1 MTALLRLVAAMLLAG
16 AVASLVAAGPAGA
29 HAVLATADPAPEATL
44 AASPTHIRVVLTER
58 ASSLSRLSL
67 VGPGG
72 KRVELGPT
80 RVTGRILEAR
90 VGTLGPGTYR
100 VRWAS
105 FSDED
110 GHLNGSS
117 YRFRIG
123 PGGPA
128 DAAGEGGLSTWL
140 SVASR
145 LLLLG
150 GALLWAGS
158 AVLAVLTR
166 PDPGERLR
174 GLRLAFSRRLGP
186 IGLAAAGAAMVGE
199 TANGAAAA
207 LSGFP
212 IGNREFLVGSGT
224 GRLLVARVVVLLAA
238 AATARGAA
246 SRSPVR
252 SPQLVL
258 AAGYLTLL
266 AFSGHARLAP
276 GAPLSGPLL
285 DVIHLLA
292 GAAWLGGIVLLGLA
306 LHPGPGDDA
315 DVALLAGRFSPVA
328 LTAAATLAVTGVFA
342 TEAQVPTASD
352 LSGTIYGRLL
362 LAKLVLVAVLVAMS
376 AHVGFRLRPALFRA
390 GRGTPDAARL
400 AARLTAGLR
409 LEAPVA
415 VGIIAC
421 VALMTSRAS
430 PQAVAASRRP
440 DRGPAPPP
448 GAVLGRQDVGGHD
461 VALTIVPG
469 NVGPNRVIVS
479 VRGTPA
485 DRVRLEIERPD
496 QAGTALWLPLAE
508 GQSTTEV
515 NFPAAGEW
523 QARVSLPQGQA
534 VFPLIVGDSSAVRDR
549 VRALVVAD
557 LTGPARQRCR
567 DEVLGQEV
575 ALKTASHAPVAIV
588 ADVIELPPAGVP
600 GDPDVV
606 LGACGAGEWA
616 RTRAEEARVPL
627 VAGEDPTP
635 GSWSWPLAP
644 VPATEGRIV
653 GRLALELP
661 DARRAVVVV
670 GPEARFAAAAGA
682 FRETFGAGGGRV
694 EGVWSS
700 SAGSPAGV
708 AADIAAQAVDLLV
721 LFGTPESV
729 VPVVSELHR
738 RGWRPGRSVV
748 GGTSLLGPEVL
759 DAAPDWAQ
767 RGLVYMAGFYEQDV
781 KLVSAYVR
789 GLLESFPG
797 ERPSLRGFAGF
808 LQGRLLL
815 DALDSAGGAGAER
828 LRRSLDETFDE
839 GWQPGRISIAWQADR
854 RVGASE
860 LALFQLTPTL
870 NLFAMLGGAHGG
882 HAVGGLLYD
891 GGDFQRTTS
900 FLRAD
905 GGRRPE

>member
-1 MTALLRLVAAMLLAG
+1 M
-16 AVASLVAAGPAGA
+16 
-29 HAVLATADPAPEATL
+29 
-44 AASPTHIRVVLTER
+44 VLTER

-80 RVTGRILEAR
+80 RVTGRVLEAS

-117 YRFRIG
+117 YRFRVG
-123 PGGPA
+123 PGGLA
-128 DAAGEGGLSTWL
+128 DAAGEGAGLSTWL

-158 AVLAVLTR
+158 AALAVLAR
-166 PDPGERLR
+166 PDPAERLE

-199 TANGAAAA
+199 TASGAAAA

-212 IGNREFLVGSGT
+212 IGDREFLFGSGT
-224 GRLLVARVVVLLAA
+224 GRLLVARVAVLLAA
-238 AATARGAA
+238 AATARCTA

-252 SPQLVL
+252 SPQLML

-285 DVIHLLA
+285 DVVHLLA

-306 LHPGPGDDA
+306 LHPGPGDDS
-315 DVALLAGRFSPVA
+315 DVALIAGRFSPVA

-352 LSGTIYGRLL
+352 LSGTVYGRLL

-390 GRGTPDAARL
+390 GRGTPEAARL

-448 GAVLGRQDVGGHD
+448 GAVLARQDVEGHD
-461 VALTIVPG
+461 VGLTIVPG

-479 VRGTPA
+479 VRGAPPA

-496 QAGTALWLPLAE
+496 QAGTALWLPLAG

-534 VFPLIVGDSSAVRDR
+534 VFPLTVGDSSTVRDR

-557 LTGPARQRCR
+557 LPVRPA
-567 DEVLGQEV
+567 
-575 ALKTASHAPVAIV
+575 S
-588 ADVIELPPAGVP
+588 
-600 GDPDVV
+600 
-606 LGACGAGEWA
+606 GAA
-616 RTRAEEARVPL
+616 TR
-627 VAGEDPTP
+627 
-635 GSWSWPLAP
+635 SS
-644 VPATEGRIV
+644 
-653 GRLALELP
+653 
-661 DARRAVVVV
+661 ARR
-670 GPEARFAAAAGA
+670 
-682 FRETFGAGGGRV
+682 
-694 EGVWSS
+694 
-700 SAGSPAGV
+700 SP
-708 AADIAAQAVDLLV
+708 
-721 LFGTPESV
+721 
-729 VPVVSELHR
+729 
-738 RGWRPGRSVV
+738 
-748 GGTSLLGPEVL
+748 
-759 DAAPDWAQ
+759 
-767 RGLVYMAGFYEQDV
+767 
-781 KLVSAYVR
+781 
-789 GLLESFPG
+789 
-797 ERPSLRGFAGF
+797 
-808 LQGRLLL
+808 
-815 DALDSAGGAGAER
+815 
-828 LRRSLDETFDE
+828 
-839 GWQPGRISIAWQADR
+839 
-854 RVGASE
+854 
-860 LALFQLTPTL
+860 
-870 NLFAMLGGAHGG
+870 
-882 HAVGGLLYD
+882 
-891 GGDFQRTTS
+891 
-900 FLRAD
+900 
-905 GGRRPE
+905 

>member
-1 MTALLRLVAAMLLAG
+1 MLLAG
-16 AVASLVAAGPAGA
+16 AFASLVAAPPAGA
-29 HAVLATADPAPEATL
+29 HAELATADPAPGATL
-44 AASPTHIRVVLTER
+44 TASPTQIRVVLTER

-72 KRVELGPT
+72 RRVELGPT
-80 RVTGRILEAR
+80 RVAGRTLEAR
-90 VGTLGPGTYR
+90 VRTLSPGTYR

-110 GHLNGSS
+110 GHLNGNS

-123 PGGPA
+123 PGGLA

-140 SVASR
+140 SVVSR
-145 LLLLG
+145 FLLLG

-158 AVLAVLTR
+158 AALAVLTR
-166 PDPGERLR
+166 PDPGERLD
-174 GLRLAFSRRLGP
+174 GLRLGFRRRLGP
-186 IGLAAAGAAMVGE
+186 IGLAAAGAALVGE
-199 TANGAAAA
+199 LANAAVAA
-207 LSGFP
+207 RSGFP
-212 IGNREFLVGSGT
+212 IGSPEFLFGSAT
-224 GRLLVARVVVLLAA
+224 GRLLVARVVVLVLAA
-238 AATARGAA
+238 ATPTRAA
-246 SRSPVR
+246 SRSAIR

-285 DVIHLLA
+285 DVVHLLA

-306 LHPGPGDDA
+306 LQPRPGDEH

-328 LTAAATLAVTGVFA
+328 LTAAAALAVTGVFA

-352 LSGTIYGRLL
+352 LSGTVYGRLL
-362 LAKLVLVAVLVAMS
+362 VAKLALVAVLVAMS
-376 AHVGFRLRPALFRA
+376 AHVGFRLRPALVRA
-390 GRGTPDAARL
+390 GRGTPEAARL
-400 AARLTAGLR
+400 ATRLTAGLR

-430 PQAVAASRRP
+430 PQAVAEARRP

-461 VALTIVPG
+461 VALTLVPG

-479 VRGTPA
+479 VGGTPA
-485 DRVRLEIERPD
+485 DRVRLQIERPD
-496 QAGTALWLPLAE
+496 QPGTALWLPLAD
-508 GQSTTEV
+508 GQSTADV
-515 NFPAAGEW
+515 DLPAAGEW

-534 VFPLIVGDSSAVRDR
+534 VFPLSVGDASAVRDR

-575 ALKTASHAPVAIV
+575 AFKAASQAPVAVV
-588 ADVIELPPAGVP
+588 ADLTELPAAGIP
-600 GDPDVV
+600 GNPDVL
-606 LGACGAGEWA
+606 LGACGAGERV
-616 RTRAEEARVPL
+616 RTAAEEARVPL

-653 GRLALELP
+653 AHLALQLP
-661 DARRAVVVV
+661 DSRRAAVVV
-670 GPEARFAAAAGA
+670 GPGPRFAEAARA
-682 FRETFGAGGGRV
+682 FGETFGAGGGRV

-700 SAGSPAGV
+700 NASSPAEAAAAV
-708 AADIAAQAVDLLV
+708 AAHAVDLLV

-729 VPVVSELHR
+729 APVVSELHR

-789 GLLESFPG
+789 GLLENFPG

-815 DALDSAGGAGAER
+815 DALDGAGDAGGER
-828 LRRSLDETFDE
+828 LRRSLDETFGQ
-839 GWQPGRISIAWQADR
+839 GWQPGRISIGWQGDR
-854 RVGASE
+854 RVGASD

-870 NLFAMLGGAHGG
+870 NLFGLLGGAHGG
-882 HAVGGLLYD
+882 HAVGGLLYN
-891 GGDFQRTTS
+891 GGDFQRATS